1 MTDDLISRAAQARSE
16 AMNAPAD
23 RPRERRNGTQG
34 TGSPAE
40 MRHIVR
46 TIVARSASDGAVA
59 RIGGY
64 ASITETP
71 YQMYDSFGPYNEVVS
86 REAFTRTL
94 ATSPL
99 VEFTVNH
106 GEGGALPMAHTRN
119 GTLTLSQDARGL
131 AFEATVDPQRSDV
144 NNLLL
149 ALARGDMSEASFK
162 FRIDSGVWSPDFT
175 EFRIQQVDL
184 ERGDVSSVN
193 YGANPNAYSEARSA
207 QDTRALDPEDVNQLT
222 QALAWF
228 AAVDLIVDQAQAAI
242 SAYLGV
248 PNPDVDDEEMEET
261 ETETEPVPATIDG
274 ATGLALA
281 QLPPA
286 AAMSLLELLAM

>member
-1 MTDDLISRAAQARSE
+1 MTTDLLARAAELRAE
-16 AMNAPAD
+16 AMSAPAD
-23 RPRERRNGTQG
+23 RPRERRNASQG
-34 TGSPAE
+34 AGSPAE

-46 TIVARSASDGAVA
+46 TVMTRSVDGEPVA

-71 YQMYDSFGPYNEVVS
+71 YQMYDAFGPYNEVVS
-86 REAFTRTL
+86 RDAFTRTL
-94 ATSPL
+94 ATNPL

-119 GTLTLSQDARGL
+119 GTLILSQDKTGL
-131 AFEATVDPQRSDV
+131 GFEATVDPRRSDV

-149 ALARGDMSEASFK
+149 ALARGDMGEASFK
-162 FRIDSGVWSPDFT
+162 FRIDAGVWSPDYT

-193 YGANPNAYSEARSA
+193 FGANPNAYSEMRSVTA
-207 QDTRALDPEDVNQLT
+207 RALDPQDVNQLT

-228 AAVDLIVDQAQAAI
+228 AAIDLIVDQAQTAL
-242 SAYLGV
+242 SEYLGV
-248 PNPDVDDEEMEET
+248 PNPDEDDEMEET
-261 ETETEPVPATIDG
+261 ETEPVNDTETG
-274 ATGLALA
+274 AGLA
-281 QLPPA
+281 QLPPQ

>member
-1 MTDDLISRAAQARSE
+1 MTDNIFALAAERRAE

-23 RPRERRNGTQG
+23 RPRERRMANGLG
-34 TGSPAE
+34 APAE
-40 MRHIVR
+40 MRSIVR
-46 TIVARSASDGAVA
+46 TIVTRSADDEPVA

-71 YQMYDSFGPYNEVVS
+71 YQMYDAFGPYNEVVS
-86 REAFTRTL
+86 RDAFTRTL
-94 ATSPL
+94 STKPM

-119 GTLTLSQDARGL
+119 GTLILNQDKTGL
-131 AFEATVDPQRSDV
+131 GFEATVDPRRSDV

-149 ALARGDMSEASFK
+149 ALARGDMGEASFK
-162 FRIDSGVWSPDFT
+162 FRIDSGVWSSDYS
-175 EFRIQQVDL
+175 EFRIEQVDL

-193 YGANPNAYSEARSA
+193 FGANPHAYSQARSMT
-207 QDTRALDPEDVNQLT
+207 QRALDPQDVNMLT

-228 AAVDLIVDQAQAAI
+228 SAIDLIVDQAQTAL
-242 SAYLGV
+242 SEYLGV
-248 PNPDVDDEEMEET
+248 PNPDEDDEMSEPAPDT
-261 ETETEPVPATIDG
+261 DAEPVLDET
-274 ATGLALA
+274 TGLALA
-281 QLPPA
+281 KLPPA